1 MTAVKTANQA
11 QANQAQA
18 TLVFSVNFWR

>member
-1 MTAVKTANQA
+1 MTAVKT
-11 QANQAQA
+11 ANQAQA